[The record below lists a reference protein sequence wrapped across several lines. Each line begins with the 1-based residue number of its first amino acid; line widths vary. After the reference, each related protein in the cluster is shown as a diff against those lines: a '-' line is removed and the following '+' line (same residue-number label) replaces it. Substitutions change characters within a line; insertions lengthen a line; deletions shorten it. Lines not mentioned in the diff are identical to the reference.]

1 MKDRFGRTNNRH
13 QAIGEFTLTELAC
26 LLSMVKDY
34 PNDYPDTLS
43 EWKEWLE
50 KESGK
55 DVSHL

>member
-34 PNDYPDTLS
+34 PNDYPDTLG

-55 DVSHL
+55 DVFHL